1 MQSSVSQTKHKPLRQ
16 IAGKPPSSG
25 NMSGGCRGKDSWPG
39 LVGEG
44 GQRAEATIERENRWV
59 KVIIVVEGS
68 FVTADFRCD
77 RVRVWVNRQG
87 SHSGSQ
93 DRIEHYT
100 IKLPLQYYQHY
111 CTTYSMS

>member
-1 MQSSVSQTKHKPLRQ
+1 MHSSVSQTKHINRFRQ
-16 IAGKPPSSG
+16 IAGKSPSSG

-68 FVTADFRCD
+68 SVTADFRCD

-87 SHSGSQ
+87 RVTRLP
-93 DRIEHYT
+93 RIG
-100 IKLPLQYYQHY
+100 
-111 CTTYSMS
+111 